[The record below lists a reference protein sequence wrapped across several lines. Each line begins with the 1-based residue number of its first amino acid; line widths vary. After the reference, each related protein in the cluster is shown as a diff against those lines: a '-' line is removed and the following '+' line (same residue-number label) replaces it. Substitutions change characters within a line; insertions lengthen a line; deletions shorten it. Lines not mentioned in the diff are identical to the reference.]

1 MNIKLAF
8 QLGAMTLTA
17 LLAPAAVALA
27 APDSASGAE
36 TIGGVRVGMLEAF
49 FVQRHPISRDIEW
62 IGSFII
68 WALLILSGFC
78 VAFMVTRLQEN
89 RKRDILAPEIEKRAR
104 ERASAG
110 LAAEIAGMTANE
122 GTFFESVL
130 KSAVDQHPHGHG
142 AMIRA
147 AETASE
153 SLTYKRL
160 RAIEPLNVVGNV
172 APMIGLFGTV
182 YGMILA
188 FRQIVLGGGTP
199 DPVALA
205 NGIGTALV
213 TTFWGLIV
221 AIPALSGYAL
231 LRNKIDGLTSEATR
245 SVEEIIGLLRGPG
258 DSR

>member
-1 MNIKLAF
+1 MKLRPVLQIA
-8 QLGAMTLTA
+8 AMSATA
-17 LLAPAAVALA
+17 LLAPAAIALA
-27 APDSASGAE
+27 APTGDAGE
-36 TIGGVRVGMLEAF
+36 PGGVRVGMLEAF
-49 FVQRHPISRDIEW
+49 FVQRHPISRQIEW

-78 VAFMVTRLQEN
+78 VAFLVTRLQEN
-89 RKRDILAPEIEKRAR
+89 RRRDILAPEIEKRAR
-104 ERASAG
+104 ERAASG
-110 LAAEIAGMTANE
+110 LPGEIAGMTANE
-122 GTFFESVL
+122 RTFFESVL
-130 KSAVDQHPHGHG
+130 RSAVEQRPHGHG

-153 SLTYKRL
+153 SLTYRRL

-258 DSR
+258 ETR

>member
-1 MNIKLAF
+1 MKLKLAT
-8 QLGAMTLTA
+8 QLTA
-17 LLAPAAVALA
+17 MGITAMLAPAAIALA
-27 APDSASGAE
+27 AQDTPAGVGS
-36 TIGGVRVGMLEAF
+36 VRVGMLEAF
-49 FVQRHPISRDIEW
+49 FVQRHPITRQVEW

-78 VAFMVTRLQEN
+78 IAFLVMRLQEN
-89 RKRDILAPEIEKRAR
+89 RKRDIIAPEIERRAR
-104 ERASAG
+104 ERAASG
-110 LAAEIAGMTANE
+110 LPNEIAAMAANRS
-122 GTFFESVL
+122 TFFESVL
-130 KSAVDQHPHGHG
+130 KSAVDQHPHGHS

-153 SLTYKRL
+153 TLTYRRL

-245 SVEEIIGLLRGPG
+245 AVEEVIGLLRGPG

>member
-1 MNIKLAF
+1 MNKPATVV
-8 QLGAMTLTA
+8 GVPAA
-17 LLAPAAVALA
+17 LLALLVPAASAWGA
-27 APDSASGAE
+27 AP
-36 TIGGVRVGMLEAF
+36 GGVRVGMLEAF
-49 FVQRHPISRDIEW
+49 FVQRHPVTRQIEW
-62 IGSFII
+62 LGSFII
-68 WALLILSGFC
+68 WALLALSAFC
-78 VAFMVTRLQEN
+78 VAFLIMRLQEN
-89 RKRDILAPEIEKRAR
+89 RKRDIVSPELESRAR
-104 ERASAG
+104 ERAAAG
-110 LAAEIAGMTANE
+110 LPAEIAAMTADDP
-122 GTFFESVL
+122 TFFARVL
-130 KSAVDQHPHGHG
+130 NNAVEQHAHGHG
-142 AMIRA
+142 AMVRA

-153 SLTYKRL
+153 SMTYRRL

-188 FRQIVLGGGTP
+188 FRQIVLGGGSP

-245 SVEEIIGLLRGPG
+245 AVEEVIGLLRGPG
-258 DSR
+258 DRSR

>member
-1 MNIKLAF
+1 MATKEFPLTPEQVPHVDTAHRKII
-8 QLGAMTLTA
+8 TA
-17 LLAPAAVALA
+17 LP
-27 APDSASGAE
+27 
-36 TIGGVRVGMLEAF
+36 
-49 FVQRHPISRDIEW
+49 
-62 IGSFII
+62 
-68 WALLILSGFC
+68 
-78 VAFMVTRLQEN
+78 
-89 RKRDILAPEIEKRAR
+89 APE
-104 ERASAG
+104 
-110 LAAEIAGMTANE
+110 
-122 GTFFESVL
+122 SVATL
-130 KSAVDQHPHGHG
+130 
-142 AMIRA
+142 
-147 AETASE
+147 E
-153 SLTYKRL
+153 RL

-199 DPVALA
+199 DPIALA

-245 SVEEIIGLLRGPG
+245 AVEEVIGLLRGPG